1 MSLTLYFLRHGQSA
15 MNRGDILCGCG
26 VDPDLTSEGIQMA
39 REFGDAYRVFPFQA
53 IFCSPLRRTRATAL
67 PISELSGL
75 VPEIREDLK
84 EIDYGKWEG
93 LEREEVLRKYRDDY
107 LRWEADPASHP
118 PTGGETAIGLAA
130 RALRVVDEI
139 KERFQKGPVLVVSH
153 KATIRAV
160 LCALF
165 DIDVRHFRHR
175 FDCPV
180 ASLSIIEF
188 RRYGPLMRALA
199 DRTHLSKQ
207 MRLLEGAD

>member
-1 MSLTLYFLRHGQSA
+1 MSLTLYFLRHGETA
-15 MNRGDILCGCG
+15 MSRDDILCGCG
-26 VDPDLTSEGIQMA
+26 ADPDLTSEGEQMA
-39 REFGDAYRVFPFQA
+39 REFAHAYRAFPFQA

-75 VPEIREDLK
+75 MPEIRDDLK

-93 LEREEVLRKYRDDY
+93 LGREEVSRNYHDDY
-107 LRWEADPASHP
+107 LRWDADPAWHP
-118 PTGGETAIGLAA
+118 PTGGESAILLAD

-139 KERFQKGPVLVVSH
+139 KGRFQKGPVLIVSH

-165 DIDVRHFRHR
+165 GIDVGRFRHR

-180 ASLSIIEF
+180 GSLSIIEF
-188 RRYGPLMRALA
+188 GRHGPLMRALA
-199 DRTHLSKQ
+199 DRGHFSEHLRMHLNQ
-207 MRLLEGAD
+207 